1 MPACL
6 ALARAVRSGTDDD
19 ENGFNILEGLAES
32 STILDLLYG
41 GSRSALGVFDWG
53 MAGI

>member
-1 MPACL
+1 MFGTGK
-6 ALARAVRSGTDDD
+6 AVRSGADV
-19 ENGFNILEGLAES
+19 ENGFAILEDSAETGIVLVLS
-32 STILDLLYG
+32 YS

>member
-1 MPACL
+1 ML
-6 ALARAVRSGTDDD
+6 GTGKAVRSGTDD
-19 ENGFNILEGLAES
+19 EKRFTILEGPAETGTVLVLS
-32 STILDLLYG
+32 YS